1 MTDFETVYH
10 LYFCD
15 VYKYALSLCK
25 NEAMAEEIAQET
37 FYKALSKLE
46 QFDGK
51 CKVSVWLCQ
60 IAKNIYFT
68 MCRKK
73 KFVATDADITLLAD
87 EHSMEERFFAKQTA
101 LAIQKVLNSLN
112 EPYKDVF
119 SARVLSEMSFKEIA
133 VLFGKTETWARVT
146 YHRAKGRIK
155 EALK

>member
-133 VLFGKTETWARVT
+133 VLFGKTENWARVT